1 MGQWVASLDMYR
13 KVPTDLLEG
22 TKRGSI
28 LSYGAIILMVTLIM
42 LETRAYFSNNSW
54 VSSLALDDNQ
64 ESRLQVN
71 FNITMM
77 DLRCEWA
84 VVDTVS
90 VLGTDQNI
98 TAHISKW
105 NLDGGGIRKSYHGRN
120 KNQKDIA
127 LFDKDVTET
136 YEQLLE
142 DGEQAVSLDYHT
154 FKYALDDFEYLFVD
168 FFASWCSHCL
178 DLAPTWETLAEVMEE
193 TVAELVEGQV
203 DEADWEEITRKEYEH
218 TKAAEKPVMI
228 AKVDCV
234 LHHALC
240 QENLIMA
247 YPTLRLYVDGEH
259 VDDYRGHR
267 TVIEM
272 ADWLVQKEGKHEKD
286 LEASDSIVTFA
297 AQAARRRM
305 EIEGDEAKWLNEIK
319 HKYRR
324 GQNNRNDNWD
334 ESEHPGCRIKGSLM
348 IDRVPGNFH
357 IQARSN
363 QHDLVPHMTNVSH
376 IVHELSIGDPLT
388 RRMITGGKVMINCV
402 LQPALCQESL
412 IMAYPTLRL
421 YVDGEH
427 ADDYRGHRT
436 VIEMADWLVQKE
448 GKHEKETETSD
459 SAATIAAQAARRR
472 MEVEGDEAE
481 WFNEIKH
488 KHHRGKHNRN
498 DNWDESEHPGC
509 QIVGSLMIDRVPGN
523 FHIQARSNQHD
534 LVPHMTNVSH
544 IVHELSIGDPLTRR
558 MITGGK
564 VEIPEAVK
572 DKFSPMDSNSYVT
585 HEYHQAYHHYLKVVT
600 TDIEGLKSY
609 KGRQLK
615 AYQIIYSSQRALY
628 GYDKIPEAKFIYDLA
643 PIAVN
648 YKKEQ
653 RQWYDYLTSLMAIIG
668 GTFTLVGMT
677 ESGINAALAKRRR
690 R

>member
-13 KVPTDLLEG
+13 KVPVDLLEG

-28 LSYGAIILMVTLIM
+28 LSYGAILVMVTLFI
-42 LETRAYFSNNSW
+42 LETRAYFTTNW
-54 VSSLALDDNQ
+54 VSNLVLDDND
-64 ESRLQVN
+64 ESRVMVN

-120 KNQKDIA
+120 KNQKDIV
-127 LFDKDVTET
+127 LYDEDVTET
-136 YEQLLE
+136 HEELLE
-142 DGEQAVSLDYHT
+142 NGEQAVILDYDT
-154 FKYALDDFEYLFVD
+154 FQYAKNEFEYLFVD
-168 FFASWCSHCL
+168 FFASWCSHCR
-178 DLAPTWETLAEVMEE
+178 DLAPTWETLAEVMDETAANLVIEMLEDEDEE
-193 TVAELVEGQV
+193 TLHKFTKEDFEHAKKAE
-203 DEADWEEITRKEYEH
+203 H
-218 TKAAEKPVMI
+218 PVII
-228 AKVDCV
+228 AKADCV
-234 LHHALC
+234 VNQKLC
-240 QENLIMA
+240 QENRIMA

-259 VDDYRGHR
+259 V
-267 TVIEM
+267 
-272 ADWLVQKEGKHEKD
+272 
-286 LEASDSIVTFA
+286 
-297 AQAARRRM
+297 
-305 EIEGDEAKWLNEIK
+305 
-319 HKYRR
+319 
-324 GQNNRNDNWD
+324 
-334 ESEHPGCRIKGSLM
+334 
-348 IDRVPGNFH
+348 
-357 IQARSN
+357 
-363 QHDLVPHMTNVSH
+363 
-376 IVHELSIGDPLT
+376 
-388 RRMITGGKVMINCV
+388 
-402 LQPALCQESL
+402 
-412 IMAYPTLRL
+412 
-421 YVDGEH
+421 
-427 ADDYRGHRT
+427 DDYRGHRT

-564 VEIPEAVK
+564 VELPKVVK

-609 KGRQLK
+609 RGRQLK
-615 AYQIIYSSQRALY
+615 AYQIIYNSQRALY
-628 GYDKIPEAKFIYDLA
+628 ENNKVPEAKFIYDLT

-648 YKKEQ
+648 YKKEG
-653 RQWYDYLTSLMAIIG
+653 RHWYDYLTSLMAIIG
-668 GTFTLVGMT
+668 GTFTVVGMM
-677 ESGINAALAKRRR
+677 ESGINAAVAKRRR

>member
-42 LETRAYFSNNSW
+42 LETRAYFSNNW

-168 FFASWCSHCL
+168 FFASWCSHCR

-388 RRMITGGKVMINCV
+388 RRMITGGKV
-402 LQPALCQESL
+402 
-412 IMAYPTLRL
+412 
-421 YVDGEH
+421 
-427 ADDYRGHRT
+427 
-436 VIEMADWLVQKE
+436 
-448 GKHEKETETSD
+448 
-459 SAATIAAQAARRR
+459 
-472 MEVEGDEAE
+472 
-481 WFNEIKH
+481 
-488 KHHRGKHNRN
+488 
-498 DNWDESEHPGC
+498 
-509 QIVGSLMIDRVPGN
+509 
-523 FHIQARSNQHD
+523 
-534 LVPHMTNVSH
+534 
-544 IVHELSIGDPLTRR
+544 
-558 MITGGK
+558 
-564 VEIPEAVK
+564 EIPEAVK